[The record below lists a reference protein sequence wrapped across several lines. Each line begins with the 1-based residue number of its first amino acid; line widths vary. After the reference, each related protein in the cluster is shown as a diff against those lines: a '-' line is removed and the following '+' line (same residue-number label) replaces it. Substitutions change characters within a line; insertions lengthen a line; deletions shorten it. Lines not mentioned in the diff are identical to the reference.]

1 MRSNKLTFFLN
12 IGLFNKNLTN
22 KLDKKLL
29 KIKQERP
36 LLYLHEHL
44 SDINTADVK
53 L

>member
-29 KIKQERP
+29 KNKTGTSIT
-36 LLYLHEHL
+36 L
-44 SDINTADVK
+44 STRTSVRYQHC
-53 L
+53 